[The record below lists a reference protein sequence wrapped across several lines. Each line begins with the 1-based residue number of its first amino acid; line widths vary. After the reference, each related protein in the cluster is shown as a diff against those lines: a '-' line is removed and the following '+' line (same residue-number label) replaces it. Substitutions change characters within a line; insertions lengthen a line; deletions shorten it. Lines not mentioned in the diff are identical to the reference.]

1 MIEKLKTAWSWIRYV
16 LLACWA
22 VAMGILMFVYGKR
35 TADGLGAQVAAH
47 NAKGK
52 LLNAKIEA
60 LNNKAKQEADE
71 KLKRQ
76 HSERA
81 DTLKIQRREVEEK
94 RLRLMTESGDLVMDD
109 AHLAASDNAR
119 RARRAAG

>member
-1 MIEKLKTAWSWIRYV
+1 MIEKVETAWSWIRYV
-16 LLACWA
+16 LLALWA
-22 VAMGILMFVYGKR
+22 VVMGVLMFVYGKR
-35 TADGLGAQVAAH
+35 TQDGLMAQVAAH

-60 LNNKAKQEADE
+60 LSTKARQEADE
-71 KLKRQ
+71 RERKR

-81 DTLKIQRREVEEK
+81 DTLKIQRKEIEEK

-109 AHLAASDNAR
+109 ANLAASDNAR